1 MPSEELALINEMLR
15 AQPMGELTLAEQRQ
29 LVEDAGAAL
38 PEGTRAVPADLDEV
52 PAEWVH
58 PTRPATLATVLALR
72 GGGYCLGSL
81 VSNRRFSGLLAHHSG
96 ARVLNVGYRNAPE
109 HPFPAALDDA
119 LAAYRWLL
127 RTGVDPA
134 RIVVAGNSAGGGL
147 TLALLL
153 ALRDAGDALPAG
165 AVALCPWTDL
175 TGSGP
180 SQRTNAG
187 TEVVLDPVR
196 IADTALDYAP
206 AERHRDPLVSPL
218 HGDLTGLP
226 PILLHAS
233 STEILLDDS
242 VRFAARARAHGVEV
256 TLEVAEGMPHVWH
269 LFADLL
275 PEADEAM
282 AAAGEWIAAH
292 T

>member
-58 PTRPATLATVLALR
+58 PTRPATAATVLALR

-81 VSNRRFSGLLAHHSG
+81 VSNRRFSGLLAQRSG
-96 ARVLNVGYRNAPE
+96 SRVLNVGYRNAPE

-153 ALRDAGDALPAG
+153 ALRDAGDPLPAG